1 MFRNIA
7 SNGLALSFNQFWQIH
22 KQLFELDDLNLTK
35 NNIKESDIEQLPYLR
50 YKWQQEIDKLK
61 ELSDIVS

>member
-7 SNGLALSFNQFWQIH
+7 SNGLTLSFNQFWQIH

-35 NNIKESDIEQLPYLR
+35 SNIKESDIEQLPYLR

-61 ELSDIVS
+61 